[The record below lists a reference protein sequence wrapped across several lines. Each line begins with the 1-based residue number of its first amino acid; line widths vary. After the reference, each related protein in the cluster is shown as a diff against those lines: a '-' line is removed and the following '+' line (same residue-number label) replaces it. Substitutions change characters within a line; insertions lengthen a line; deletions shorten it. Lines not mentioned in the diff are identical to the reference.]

1 MIYLFYVLILCIV
14 CVYHSKEWSMMKK
27 RLQITMQEDVAK
39 QLEKFAEKMGVSKSV
54 IITLALQ
61 EYMNEK

>member
-1 MIYLFYVLILCIV
+1 MN
-14 CVYHSKEWSMMKK
+14 K
-27 RLQITMQEDVAK
+27 RLQITMKEDVAE

-61 EYMNEK
+61 QYMNEK

>member
-1 MIYLFYVLILCIV
+1 
-14 CVYHSKEWSMMKK
+14 MMNK
-27 RLQITMQEDVAK
+27 RLQITMKEDVAK

-61 EYMNEK
+61 QYMNEK